1 MKACLSQVARLPSR
15 FKNWKG
21 ELSSQKTTGYL
32 NGHSSESTVP
42 LQPESSRRGNIYL
55 HCCLQSPPGMGSFP
69 TDPHLARE
77 RTKLSRG
84 NISYRGTI
92 KVPAYRE
99 ELELERLLW
108 RRRPGDRDL
117 LRTGDLRL
125 GERDLLLIRG
135 GDLRHM
141 GGGGSILL
149 GGLNRRGGGRGQ
161 GANTAVA
168 VISWPSICPPSM
180 CFSAFSASSG
190 FSNSTY
196 A

>member
-1 MKACLSQVARLPSR
+1 
-15 FKNWKG
+15 
-21 ELSSQKTTGYL
+21 
-32 NGHSSESTVP
+32 
-42 LQPESSRRGNIYL
+42 
-55 HCCLQSPPGMGSFP
+55 MGSFP

-125 GERDLLLIRG
+125 GERDLQEEKPSQLKAKAP
-135 GDLRHM
+135 
-141 GGGGSILL
+141 SS
-149 GGLNRRGGGRGQ
+149 
-161 GANTAVA
+161 TAVGQTDL
-168 VISWPSICPPSM
+168 
-180 CFSAFSASSG
+180 F
-190 FSNSTY
+190 
-196 A
+196 